1 MVKVVINDVKNG
13 KSFQK
18 ELDLELFTG
27 KKIGEKFNGD
37 LIGLKDYELEIT
49 GGSDN
54 AGFPLSSSFESP
66 TRKKILISRK
76 GGRKIKRNVRG
87 NQFGPYMAQINM
99 KVTKPGSGSLAK
111 ALGLEEK
118 PKEETKPAEQAEK
131 KIEEKDKK

>member
-13 KSFQK
+13 ISFQK

-27 KKIGEKFNGD
+27 KKIGERFNGD

-54 AGFPLSSSFESP
+54 AGFPLSSSFESS
-66 TRKKILISRK
+66 TRKKILISGK
-76 GGRKIKRNVRG
+76 GGRKTKKNVRG

-99 KVTKPGSGSLAK
+99 KVVKQGSEKIAKSL
-111 ALGLEEK
+111 GIE
-118 PKEETKPAEQAEK
+118 EK
-131 KIEEKDKK
+131 KIEENTKEAEKPKAEK